1 MNLDTEFLEKLA
13 SAEPAPGGGG
23 ASAYAGALAAALAAM
38 VGNLAVG
45 KPKYADEQE
54 GIRASLDRLAQLRAR
69 LLELVPADADAYLP
83 LNRAYRMPRATKD
96 EAAARQEAIQQALGP
111 ACDIPLEIME
121 ACSAIIDEADYLAR
135 HGSKLA
141 VSDAGAAAV
150 LARCAGEHGMVGG
163 QCIDLATEN
172 RTVSLDE
179 LCEKDTGKT
188 ANLIMAACMM
198 GCIAAGANETQI
210 NAAKEYALHIG
221 LAFQIRDDILDVTG
235 DAKELGKNIGVDA
248 QNARCTYV
256 SIMDVEKA
264 QALVDEHTEKALHAL
279 DAFDADSTFLHE
291 FAEKLATRSK

>member
-54 GIRASLDRLAQLRAR
+54 GIRASLDRLTALRAR
-69 LLELVPADADAYLP
+69 LLSLVPADADAYLP
-83 LNRAYRMPRATKD
+83 LNRAYRMPRGTED
-96 EAAARQEAIQQALGP
+96 EAAARQAAIQEALGP

-150 LARCAGEHGMVGG
+150 LARG
-163 QCIDLATEN
+163 
-172 RTVSLDE
+172 
-179 LCEKDTGKT
+179 
-188 ANLIMAACMM
+188 
-198 GCIAAGANETQI
+198 
-210 NAAKEYALHIG
+210 
-221 LAFQIRDDILDVTG
+221 
-235 DAKELGKNIGVDA
+235 
-248 QNARCTYV
+248 
-256 SIMDVEKA
+256 
-264 QALVDEHTEKALHAL
+264 ALVSAAMNIFLNVDSMTDPERALRYRARVNEMMIS
-279 DAFDADSTFLHE
+279 AQM
-291 FAEKLATRSK
+291 RSDIVASLVMGYLQ